1 MSLDRQITHQ
11 NRFREKRLWCLQVTE
26 RWTALIYTWA
36 RDQESLLSWQQ
47 TQSRTQRDNRTA
59 PFVNI
64 VLLDSGFMWHTSLFV
79 ICLWGPKCFHPF
91 LVPSPGVSWERISP
105 SVWSL
110 LTCLSQIHLDFVYM
124 GVCGFDSILYEWAVS
139 LNTKVNWSP
148 WKIFDSISFRSDKTR
163 QP

>member
-1 MSLDRQITHQ
+1 MMFTSDRTVNSTPIYLG
-11 NRFREKRLWCLQVTE
+11 KRQGVIIVLTANTISYVE
-26 RWTALIYTWA
+26 RQKDAL
-36 RDQESLLSWQQ
+36 
-47 TQSRTQRDNRTA
+47 
-59 PFVNI
+59 FVNM

-110 LTCLSQIHLDFVYM
+110 LTCLSQIHRDFCLHGSVWIWFNLIWMYHK
-124 GVCGFDSILYEWAVS
+124 GEWAVS
-139 LNTKVNWSP
+139 INTKVNWSP
-148 WKIFDSISFRSDKTR
+148 WQIFDSISFRSDKTR

>member
-11 NRFREKRLWCLQVTE
+11 NRFRESVYDVYKWSNGEQHSYILG
-26 RWTALIYTWA
+26 
-36 RDQESLLSWQQ
+36 QETRSSYCPD
-47 TQSRTQRDNRTA
+47 SKH
-59 PFVNI
+59 NI
-64 VLLDSGFMWHTSLFV
+64 VRRETIGRPICEYLMEDLYLFSLFV

-110 LTCLSQIHLDFVYM
+110 LTCLSQIHLDFVFM
-124 GVCGFDSILYEWAVS
+124 GVCGFDSILYECIIRVNELW
-139 LNTKVNWSP
+139 VNWSP
-148 WKIFDSISFRSDKTR
+148 WQIFGSISFRSDKTR